1 MINKIDLNTLPPLA
15 KQEMIDFYQFLLAKY
30 TQTKE
35 KSSLNKIHS
44 VNEPSMIAPRLV
56 KPFKPL
62 TREELYD
69 R

>member
-1 MINKIDLNTLPPLA
+1 MNKIDLNTLPPVA

-35 KSSLNKIHS
+35 KTALNRIHA
-44 VNEPSMIAPRLV
+44 VNEPFMIAPRLV
-56 KPFKPL
+56 KPFKIL

>member
-1 MINKIDLNTLPPLA
+1 MNNIDLSILPPLA
-15 KQEMIDFYQFLLAKY
+15 KQEIIDFYQFLLAKY

-35 KSSLNKIHS
+35 EASSTIAPVSKKFIL
-44 VNEPSMIAPRLV
+44 APRLV

-62 TREELYD
+62 AREELYE